1 MIDRLDMSFNEIAIL
16 DTTNNSISVL
26 VASGSCNIVRDNSV
40 IATLGQYE
48 SYTLPIGTGIYT
60 LVSTADNTKAFLFRL
75 FIY

>member
-40 IATLGQYE
+40 IVTLGQYE
-48 SYTLPIGTGIYT
+48 SYTLPINTGIYT
-60 LVSTADNTKAFLFRL
+60 LISTADNTKAFLFRL